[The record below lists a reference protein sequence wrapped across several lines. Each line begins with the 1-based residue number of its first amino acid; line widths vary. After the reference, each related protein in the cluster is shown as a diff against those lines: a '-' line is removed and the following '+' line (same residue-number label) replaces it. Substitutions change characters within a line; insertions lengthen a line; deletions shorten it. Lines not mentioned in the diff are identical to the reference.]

1 MPLLPVSSDP
11 AGIPLR
17 AAVLIIAKVL
27 LRVAEDEGC
36 NDDGR

>member
-1 MPLLPVSSDP
+1 MLLLPVSSDT

-17 AAVLIIAKVL
+17 AGVLNIAKVS
-27 LRVAEDEGC
+27 LRVAEDVEG

>member
-1 MPLLPVSSDP
+1 MLLLPVSSDP

-17 AAVLIIAKVL
+17 AGVLIIAKVS
-27 LRVAEDEGC
+27 LRVAEDMGD